1 MQRMLCLFRIGK
13 VDDVSKLTALK
24 KSHRPPK
31 FPISIFCSHANS
43 TTANMKRKL
52 DANDVPSP
60 EPAVGQEQETD
71 FEALNLDP
79 RLRQALIKEKFGKPT
94 LVQAKAIPLALEGKD
109 ILGECQT
116 DMERVAQ
123 SVLTRPARAKT
134 GSGKT
139 AAYVLP
145 VLQSILQQ
153 KSVSLIR
160 PSLFDVQH

>member
-1 MQRMLCLFRIGK
+1 
-13 VDDVSKLTALK
+13 
-24 KSHRPPK
+24 
-31 FPISIFCSHANS
+31 
-43 TTANMKRKL
+43 MKRKL

-60 EPAVGQEQETD
+60 EPAGDQEQETD

-79 RLRQALIKEKFGKPT
+79 RLCQALIKEKFGKPT

-109 ILGECQT
+109 ILGECLA
-116 DMERVAQ
+116 DVGHVAQ